1 MTIAFRSL
9 AAVFIVCLLV
19 LCGGCSVPSLNALAT
34 PETTVFEPALLGDWK
49 QKDTG
54 DDGLQVRVLK
64 GDAKTC
70 EIVLNPVESGAAKS
84 QVDSDGPVNLKLTG
98 SLVKLGEQRFVDLTL
113 SKGARDKLGDRYALL
128 AIPVHQIVKI
138 SIEPDRLTIWDLD
151 DGWIK
156 DLVKQNPTAIE
167 HSMVDGDSPVITA
180 PTAAFQK
187 FIAAHATDE
196 KAWTDP
202 QVYVRVKPAAPVKP

>member
-1 MTIAFRSL
+1 MFG
-9 AAVFIVCLLV
+9 VCLLV

-34 PETTVFEPALLGDWK
+34 PETTVFEPMLLGDWK
-49 QKDTG
+49 QKDSG
-54 DDGLQVRVLK
+54 GDGLRVRVLK
-64 GDAKTC
+64 GEANTC
-70 EIVLNPVESGAAKS
+70 EVVLNPVESGAARAGN
-84 QVDSDGPVNLKLTG
+84 DSDGPVHLKLTG

-113 SKGARDKLGDRYALL
+113 SKEAREKLGDQYALL
-128 AIPVHQIVKI
+128 SIPVHQIVKI
-138 SIEPDRLTIWDLD
+138 SIESDRLTIWDLD

-156 DLVKQNPTAIE
+156 DLVKQSPTAIE

-187 FIAAHATDE
+187 FVAAHATDE

-202 QVYVRVKPAAPVKP
+202 QVYLRVKPAEPAKP